1 MLEILHFKEYGN
13 LAGQQHLIPCLENQN
28 FVRYG
33 IAGNINN
40 NISLHFRLCLG
51 KTNNKSFLKNPK
63 NFIWGHFGPFF
74 CINCGN
80 NDVPR
85 KKGSVSFK
93 RFQLSTIA
101 QNVRIM
107 GDFKG
112 PSAGGGSKMAAGVR
126 CKVYN

>member
-13 LAGQQHLIPCLENQN
+13 LAGQQHLSPCLENQN

-93 RFQLSTIA
+93 KIPKWLQELDVKFAIKLKNVA
-101 QNVRIM
+101 QRIKV
-107 GDFKG
+107 D
-112 PSAGGGSKMAAGVR
+112 SKFR
-126 CKVYN
+126 